1 MTASL
6 APERSSSPRGGGW
19 RRGSVK
25 PTKRAPL
32 ICALATVSAAIG
44 VLLGVLTGGPMWI
57 VVLMLPAVV
66 YEIYRTAGTSTKWA
80 SWAMLGL
87 LVATTV
93 LILFDINF
101 DFAEF
106 LGQESTYVGGQYV
119 PLGDIQMLGPILLAV
134 VSLILLART
143 AGKFTKWL
151 AAIVFVSAFALI
163 HVLNPEVFAD
173 LLRSTVQQVSDS
185 V

>member
-1 MTASL
+1 MTADTRQPTDS
-6 APERSSSPRGGGW
+6 RRGW

-25 PTKRAPL
+25 PTRQAPL
-32 ICALATVSAAIG
+32 ICTLATVSAAIG
-44 VLLGVLTGGPMWI
+44 ILLGVVTGGPLWI
-57 VVLMLPAVV
+57 VVFVLPAVV
-66 YEIYRTAGTSTKWA
+66 YEIYRTAGASTKWA

-87 LVATTV
+87 LVATAI
-93 LILFDINF
+93 LIVFDINF

-134 VSLILLART
+134 VSLILLLRT

-151 AAIVFVSAFALI
+151 AAIIFVSAFALI

-173 LLRSTVQQVSDS
+173 LLRSTVQQGIDS